1 MLYTLTSH
9 CFFDLCYRIQD
20 ESGCKAQ
27 AAQEHKRR
35 GEHGGGEARNE
46 AGLAILDNDGH
57 AQGEADHRK
66 QKRDEAE
73 ELQRAV
79 VLEQRADHRDD
90 FNAVAHGIELG
101 FGAFRTVAVLDGHI
115 FDAPAV
121 VDGVDRELGFDLEAL
136 GKHRKVLT
144 NGRLMAR

>member
-1 MLYTLTSH
+1 MNPVARLRPH
-9 CFFDLCYRIQD
+9 RNIN
-20 ESGCKAQ
+20 GG
-27 AAQEHKRR
+27 
-35 GEHGGGEARNE
+35 GEHGSGEARNE
-46 AGLAILDNDGH
+46 AGLEILDNDGH

-101 FGAFRTVAVLDGHI
+101 LGTLGTVAVLDGHI
-115 FDAPAV
+115 LMRQRWSTAV
-121 VDGVDRELGFDLEAL
+121 D
-136 GKHRKVLT
+136 
-144 NGRLMAR
+144 